1 MRKKRGPWTM
11 CVSPREECRRQMCLI
26 GIPQSP
32 RVQLFTIYT
41 FICIYMKY
49 KKNIRCWS
57 GQ

>member
-32 RVQLFTIYT
+32 PSSTFHNIY
-41 FICIYMKY
+41 FYMYIYE
-49 KKNIRCWS
+49 I
-57 GQ
+57 